1 MNTCINHSHEA
12 STNLKI
18 TQLCWL
24 HLIQTP
30 QMRSSGKITLKWY
43 YCCIDDRSTG
53 PWDTTILMF
62 FTYQVTNRSHWSCSQ
77 ADIAQFW
84 QCLGQRGI
92 LDISKYFPRLHIDQ
106 SYKDQ
111 QFILLENISVLY
123 VWKTVALIKKNTY
136 MQAVVQFFTGGRGGN
151 IYQGWFSAL
160 FISNS
165 SSTFIY

>member
-30 QMRSSGKITLKWY
+30 QMRSSGKLTLKWY

-92 LDISKYFPRLHIDQ
+92 LDISKYFPRSKLQRLTVHTTWKYNCSLCLKNCCTNQEKYLHA
-106 SYKDQ
+106 SCGSV
-111 QFILLENISVLY
+111 FI
-123 VWKTVALIKKNTY
+123 
-136 MQAVVQFFTGGRGGN
+136 GGRGGD